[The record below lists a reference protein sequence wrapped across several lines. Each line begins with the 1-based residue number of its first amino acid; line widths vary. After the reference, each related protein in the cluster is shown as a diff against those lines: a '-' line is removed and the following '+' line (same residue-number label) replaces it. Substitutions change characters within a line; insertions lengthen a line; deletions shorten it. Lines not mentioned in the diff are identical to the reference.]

1 MLQDPGGL
9 QDENK
14 KPTEEEKNNLRK
26 LNRLLKKDERK
37 RQKEAEEKEK
47 DPNRPLWTPDPSD
60 DEDWPLA
67 AKKAKKKPPAKKDKN
82 HRCRPHSIPPGGFEF
97 RPYFFCRCLECQEV
111 FEFKVTHDLHVKIE
125 HSAFSKRIK
134 TEPGHN
140 SADPVENLVLLGK
153 LVRLRLVIQ
162 DGKGRNR
169 FDLGKVEPGSATKPD
184 KTYAV
189 MIREAIL
196 EAPDRKLELQDIYR

>member
-1 MLQDPGGL
+1 M
-9 QDENK
+9 
-14 KPTEEEKNNLRK
+14 
-26 LNRLLKKDERK
+26 
-37 RQKEAEEKEK
+37 
-47 DPNRPLWTPDPSD
+47 
-60 DEDWPLA
+60 
-67 AKKAKKKPPAKKDKN
+67 
-82 HRCRPHSIPPGGFEF
+82 
-97 RPYFFCRCLECQEV
+97 
-111 FEFKVTHDLHVKIE
+111 THDLHVKIE
-125 HSAFSKRIK
+125 HSAFSNKIK

-140 SADPVENLVLLGK
+140 GDSADPVENLVLLGK

-196 EAPDRKLELQDIYR
+196 EAPDHKLELQDIYR